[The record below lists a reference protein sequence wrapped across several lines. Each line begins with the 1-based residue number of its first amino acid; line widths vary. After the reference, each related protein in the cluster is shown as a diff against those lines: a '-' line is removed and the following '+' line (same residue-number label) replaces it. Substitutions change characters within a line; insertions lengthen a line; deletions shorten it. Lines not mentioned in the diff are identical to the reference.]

1 LHAEIAK
8 TPIRAI
14 ARSWDNGFRHITSAT
29 REIRTAE
36 DLKGFKI
43 RVPVAPILTSLFQAL
58 EARPAAMNFN
68 EVYAALQTKVVEG
81 QENALPIISTT
92 RLYEVQQFCSL
103 TAHVWDGYW
112 MLAHERAWE
121 RLPPDVREIVT
132 REFDR
137 SGADQRA
144 DVAKLSQSLRQDLT
158 AEGLRFIGI
167 DRESFRQALAKTSF
181 YADWKERFGAE
192 AWTALEKT
200 TGRLA

>member
-1 LHAEIAK
+1 
-8 TPIRAI
+8 
-14 ARSWDNGFRHITSAT
+14 
-29 REIRTAE
+29 
-36 DLKGFKI
+36 
-43 RVPVAPILTSLFQAL
+43 
-58 EARPAAMNFN
+58 
-68 EVYAALQTKVVEG
+68 
-81 QENALPIISTT
+81 
-92 RLYEVQQFCSL
+92 
-103 TAHVWDGYW
+103 

-144 DVAKLSQSLRQDLT
+144 DLAKLSQSLRQDLT
-158 AEGLRFIGI
+158 AEGLRFIDI